1 MITATS
7 SSAPMYSAELWPR
20 VPRSRESSR
29 ATDGS
34 AHAPARAPAA
44 IIASSRTARPGST
57 DAATESTRLA
67 AANTNPG
74 QTAPTTTISRRLGTP
89 ANAACHAPAAPPS
102 AAAANTT
109 SDPAPTCARSAATGS
124 SSWTRPRTNTSSAS
138 SAAATPAPVA
148 RRTGCTPADRTA
160 CMVGEASE
168 RSAGAREARG
178 PTWSWVV
185 LRASARLGLRN
196 SPSWRPAGRGSGDVG
211 PRRSITT
218 RSCGLTS
225 SLSPRACCSCPRS
238 TRFSRAA
245 STPRPRERSA
255 SGRG

>member
-109 SDPAPTCARSAATGS
+109 SEPGADLRQIRGDGIEQLDQAAHEHEQ
-124 SSWTRPRTNTSSAS
+124 RQQ
-138 SAAATPAPVA
+138 
-148 RRTGCTPADRTA
+148 RRCHSG
-160 CMVGEASE
+160 
-168 RSAGAREARG
+168 
-178 PTWSWVV
+178 
-185 LRASARLGLRN
+185 
-196 SPSWRPAGRGSGDVG
+196 AGRPQD
-211 PRRSITT
+211 
-218 RSCGLTS
+218 GLH
-225 SLSPRACCSCPRS
+225 
-238 TRFSRAA
+238 SR
-245 STPRPRERSA
+245 
-255 SGRG
+255 